1 MQKKWRLMPEITQT
15 FIDENP
21 AYSRV
26 VLQMLFNRGFTEKK
40 DIENLLKADYSTDA
54 HSPFLFNDMEKATE
68 LVIGHIKSGNKIFIY
83 GDYDADGVTSSS
95 LLYDF
100 LLMLKADVG
109 VYIPDR
115 VKEGYGVNKQAIDF
129 ILEEKAKLIITVDS
143 GIRSKEE
150 VAYALSRGIEVI
162 ITDHHIPPEKR
173 EDWPEC
179 LIINP
184 AITTEKY
191 PYKFLAGV
199 GVAFKLA
206 SAILAKSKLA
216 TDMKMVIER
225 RMLDLVAV
233 GTVADCVPLLGE
245 NRLLVKEGL
254 KSLKNSRRLGVKELL
269 RASKIDDKALSSW
282 NIGFQIAPRIN
293 AAGRMDHANTA
304 FDLLI
309 TKDEKRALKLAT
321 ELNDRNIQRQEATV
335 QIFNQVDDQVKDSPD
350 KILIGVFDLDKDK
363 QSEIWNE
370 GVIGL
375 VAGRICE
382 KYYKPTLVIT
392 KVDGGYK
399 GSGRSVEEFN
409 LIEAIASVGYL
420 LEKFGGHPMA
430 CGLSLA
436 DDKIDEFKEVITANA
451 NELLKDVELIPSIKI
466 EADLQIMEIDKALL
480 DDIALFEPFGQ
491 GNDRPRFST
500 TQAVIIDKMFMGSD
514 NQHVKFKLKQQN
526 SGIINALGFGQ
537 SEKWEDL
544 SPGQL
549 IDLVYNLNLNDFNGR
564 TEIQMIIVDIRVL

>member
-1 MQKKWRLMPEITQT
+1 MQKKWRLMPEISQD
-15 FIDENP
+15 FINDNP
-21 AYSRV
+21 DYSRV
-26 VLQMLFNRGFTEKK
+26 ILQLLFNRGFTKK
-40 DIENLLKADYSTDA
+40 ADIESLLKATYDTDA
-54 HSPFLFNDMEKATE
+54 NDPFLFNDMEKATE
-68 LVIGHIKSGNKIFIY
+68 IVIGHIKAGNKIFIY

-100 LLMLKADVG
+100 LLMLKADVS

-129 ILEEKAKLIITVDS
+129 ISGEKAKLVITVDS

-150 VAYALSRGIEVI
+150 VAYAFSQGIEVI
-162 ITDHHIPPEKR
+162 ITDHHMPPENR
-173 EDWPEC
+173 EDWPNC

-184 AITTEKY
+184 SMPTENY

-206 SAILAKSKLA
+206 TAILSKAKLN
-216 TDMKMVIER
+216 DEMKMMIEK

-245 NRLLVKEGL
+245 NRILVREGL
-254 KSLKNSRRLGVKELL
+254 KSLQDSRRIGLKELL
-269 RASKIDDKALSSW
+269 KASKIDDKKVSSW

-304 FDLLI
+304 FDLMI
-309 TKDEKRALKLAT
+309 TKDEGRALELAT

-335 QIFNQVDDQVKDSPD
+335 AIFNQVDDQVKDSKD
-350 KILIGVFDLDKDK
+350 KILIGIFDLDKEK

-392 KVDGGYK
+392 KVEDGYK
-399 GSGRSVEEFN
+399 GSGRSIEEFN
-409 LIEAIASVGYL
+409 LIEAIAGVSEL

-430 CGLSLA
+430 CGLSLS
-436 DDKIDEFKEVITANA
+436 DKKIDEFKQTMIANT
-451 NELLKDVELIPSIKI
+451 NEFLKDVELAPSIKI
-466 EADLQIMEIDKALL
+466 EADLKITEINETLIS
-480 DDIALFEPFGQ
+480 DIARFEPFGQ
-491 GNDRPRFST
+491 GNDRPKFST
-500 TQAVIIDKMFMGSD
+500 MQAVIIDKMFMGSD
-514 NQHVKFKLKQQN
+514 NQHVKFKLKQQDSN
-526 SGIINALGFGQ
+526 VINALGFGQ
-537 SEKWEDL
+537 SKKWEDL
-544 SPGQL
+544 NPGQI
-549 IDLVYNLNLNDFNGR
+549 IDLVYNINLNEFNGR
-564 TEIQMIIVDIRVL
+564 TEIQMIIVDIK